1 MTAVPRRGVTVTGAI
16 ALPTRA
22 VARVVQHVLARERQ
36 RATVAVTF
44 LGPRRMRALNARY
57 LKHDY
62 VTDVI
67 SFGLPQ
73 PDGSVAGDVY
83 VCRYAAARQA
93 RRLGVPV
100 RTELLRLLVHG
111 TLHALGWEHPA
122 GASRTTS
129 PMWRLQERYLRQVA

>member
-1 MTAVPRRGVTVTGAI
+1 MPAAPCSEVTVTGAS
-16 ALPTRA
+16 ALPARA
-22 VARVVQHVLARERQ
+22 VARAVRHVVAREQQ
-36 RATVAVTF
+36 RATIAVTF

-57 LKHDY
+57 LKQDY

-111 TLHALGWEHPA
+111 TLHALGWDHPA
-122 GASRTTS
+122 GASRMTS

>member
-1 MTAVPRRGVTVTGAI
+1 MPAGLGSGVSVTGAA
-16 ALPTRA
+16 ALPARA
-22 VARVVQHVLARERQ
+22 VRRVVRHVLARERQ
-36 RATVAVTF
+36 QATIAVTF
-44 LGPRRMRALNARY
+44 LGPRRMRELNARY
-57 LKHDY
+57 LKHDC

-93 RRLGVPV
+93 RSLGVPV

-111 TLHALGWEHPA
+111 TLHVLGWDHPV
-122 GASRTTS
+122 GASRVTS
-129 PMWRLQERYLRQVA
+129 PMWRRQEQYVRQVG

>member
-1 MTAVPRRGVTVTGAI
+1 MPARPGSGVTVTGAG
-16 ALPTRA
+16 ALPLHA
-22 VARVVQHVLARERQ
+22 VERIVRYVLERERQ
-36 RATVAVTF
+36 HATIAITF

-57 LKHDY
+57 LKHDD

-83 VCRYAAARQA
+83 ICRYAAARQA

-100 RTELLRLLVHG
+100 RTEVLRLLVHG
-111 TLHALGWEHPA
+111 TLHVLGWDHPG
-122 GASRTTS
+122 GAARTSS
-129 PMWRLQERYLRQVA
+129 PMWRLQEQYLRRVA